1 MYNFCLA
8 SLWMIYR
15 VVYIYKYKKAGM
27 LLLKIGKE
35 IYYREINVIID
46 LGMYLFI
53 SVKIYVYKYF

>member
-1 MYNFCLA
+1 
-8 SLWMIYR
+8 MIYR
-15 VVYIYKYKKAGM
+15 VVHIYIFKKAGM

>member
-1 MYNFCLA
+1 
-8 SLWMIYR
+8 
-15 VVYIYKYKKAGM
+15 M

-53 SVKIYVYKYF
+53 SVKIYVYTYF